1 MSGHVRLSCDSIY
14 TDRRNER
21 FKVFLLR
28 KMSGSRVSRLCCC
41 FRLRRWPSGCRTL
54 KRPSTLFLKTNSSQ
68 RRNLAVYFMVML
80 LPYQNQEQKPWKPSC
95 NRYYGAYGLH
105 CSGQL
110 IPRSGQRISCFVP
123 GSTPGVPILLYGD
136 TPPPIYLQKCSILIG
151 HFVLKR

>member
-1 MSGHVRLSCDSIY
+1 MFANVRQCSLKLCYYLYWQKKRKIQS
-14 TDRRNER
+14 
-21 FKVFLLR
+21 FLLR
-28 KMSGSRVSRLCCC
+28 KMSGSKVSRLCCC
-41 FRLRRWPSGCRTL
+41 FRLRRWPSGCRNCRTL

-95 NRYYGAYGLH
+95 NRYYGAYGLQ

-110 IPRSGQRISCFVP
+110 ILRSRQRTSCFVP

-136 TPPPIYLQKCSILIG
+136 TPQ
-151 HFVLKR
+151 